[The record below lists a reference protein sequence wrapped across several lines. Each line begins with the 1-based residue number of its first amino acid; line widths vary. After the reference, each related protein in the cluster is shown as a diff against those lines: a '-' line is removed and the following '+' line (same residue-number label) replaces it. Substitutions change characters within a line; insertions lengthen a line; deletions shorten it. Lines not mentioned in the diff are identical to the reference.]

1 MADTK
6 ASHNISF
13 GSETEDED
21 DSSTSSGT
29 HQHVVGIGASA
40 GGLEALEQLF
50 GKMPVATGMSFV
62 VVQHLS
68 PDFKSHMDDLLRR
81 VTDIPVEV
89 VDNGVEVQ
97 PDTIYLIPAK
107 KEMVISNGKLLLTDR
122 GSEKILTHPIDQ
134 FLRSLAQDLRER
146 AIGIVLSGTGSDGS
160 RGVVEI
166 SNNGGLVVIQDPMTC
181 KFDSMPMNARNTGH
195 VDMELAPDKMGEA
208 LQQYLFDGQRTKADQ
223 PINMGEIQ
231 RSGLERV
238 FQLLKK
244 NHGINF
250 HHYKSGTVHRRIQ
263 RRMDLLHLD
272 TLTEYVAHINEHADE
287 VNELYRDL
295 LIGVTKFFR
304 DREAF
309 SVLEQRVIPELI
321 EKAKDTIRI
330 WVCGCATGEEA
341 YTIAM
346 LMREGIEQSERH
358 VDFKM
363 FATDPHRGSL
373 QIAAT
378 GSYSEAQMS
387 EVSLERRARFFT
399 KRESGYVV
407 KDELRRCV
415 VFAAQNVI
423 NDPPFTQMDLVSCR
437 NMLIYLQSPAQRKT
451 LSLFHFSLKANGI
464 LFLGPSESVGDIGD
478 EFDAINTQWKIFRK
492 RRDVRLPIE
501 LRMPLANQSVSPV
514 TPQTPSIVEP
524 PPQRRNENLLEIY
537 NVLLADKMPPSL
549 VIDTDYRIIHVFP
562 GANRYLTVPSGTP
575 SDNILHMVPKELRA
589 SIGAAV
595 TQAIKQQ
602 SAVHYQGI
610 PSPVDGPDHV
620 LELIVEPYHVP
631 KLASSCVLIQFKA
644 SEMRTALGDAL
655 TTSNESTE
663 SEGTLLDFSTAAHSR
678 IEDLEQELSF
688 NRQNL
693 QATIEE
699 LETSN
704 EELQATNEEMVA
716 SNEELQS
723 TNEELQSVNEELYS
737 VNAELQ
743 VRVNEVN
750 EANADMVNLLATTRV
765 GVVFLDDDLRV
776 RRVTPEISRL
786 LSIEP
791 NDLGRSFESFIH
803 PIQDDQFLERVR
815 QARDERV
822 ELEWEVSCRDSSYL
836 VRALPYLRNSE
847 INGVVIAFVDVDILR
862 RAERDV
868 LKFKFMADQNIDA
881 LVLLDQKG
889 KISYANRKMCD
900 QLGYSNE
907 EILGQLLSRFK
918 SETDPKSFDDRLEK
932 AHAKGGNLFESWLQQ
947 RDGTEFPVEV
957 ALTPV
962 FLQGKQLLFASIRDI
977 SLRKTHESQMRL
989 LSEAVQSAANGIVI
1003 TDCSSEDH
1011 PITFVNKGFTDMTGF
1026 SEQEIIGRNCR
1037 FLQGEHTDNETVLRI
1052 RRALGRGESVR
1063 ELIKNYRKNGEPF
1076 WNDLY
1081 ITPVHDENGIL
1092 THFVGVQNDVTERIE
1107 AARQTETNERTI
1119 RLLLDSTAEGLFG
1132 LDVDGKCT
1140 FSNEKAARLLGYEHG
1155 SQIVG
1160 KELAELAQPCDPNG
1174 NPFEK
1179 DSLQILGAVRAG
1191 EAINRYDE
1199 RFCRKDG
1206 ESFPVEYWCHP
1217 IQEDGKIVGAVVT
1230 FVDIETRLQ
1239 VENELREAKLAADA
1253 ANEAKSHF
1261 LANMSH
1267 ELRTPLSA
1275 ILGFTK
1281 ILQEDPDE
1289 GTIQEY
1295 LSTIQRNGDYLL
1307 RLLGDVLDLSRI
1319 EANKFTTATSSVS
1332 LGELLADIFETM
1344 KMRTQDYQNTL
1355 HFDVSEPLPRT
1366 ITTDSARLRQI
1377 MINLIANAIKFTP
1390 KGRVEVVVRSEKIDD
1405 DSFLLL
1411 KVIDDGIGIA
1421 DEKLRTLFEPFVQA
1435 DATISNRFGGTGL
1448 GLSITKRLTNALGG
1462 TIQVSSTEG
1471 EGSEFTIRLPVDPI
1485 GTMDQLTIE
1494 LTDEKDNDNSKSSL
1508 DQDIQ
1513 LNARVLIA
1521 DDMRDVR
1528 FVAQHFLKKAGCEV
1542 EVAENGRQAVD
1553 MVVAASRD
1561 GKPFELCLMDM
1572 QMPELDG
1579 LGAVR
1584 ELRQRGIELPVI
1596 ALTADAMK
1604 GTRRRLIS
1612 EGFDEYLSKPLKVN
1626 RLLRIA
1632 KGLLDA

>member
-1 MADTK
+1 M
-6 ASHNISF
+6 
-13 GSETEDED
+13 
-21 DSSTSSGT
+21 
-29 HQHVVGIGASA
+29 
-40 GGLEALEQLF
+40 
-50 GKMPVATGMSFV
+50 
-62 VVQHLS
+62 
-68 PDFKSHMDDLLRR
+68 
-81 VTDIPVEV
+81 
-89 VDNGVEVQ
+89 
-97 PDTIYLIPAK
+97 
-107 KEMVISNGKLLLTDR
+107 
-122 GSEKILTHPIDQ
+122 THPIDQ
-134 FLRSLAQDLRER
+134 FLRSLAQDAQER

-166 SNNGGLVVIQDPMTC
+166 SNNGGLVVIQDPATC

-195 VDMELAPDKMGEA
+195 VDLELAPEKMGEA
-208 LQQYLFDGQRTKADQ
+208 LQQYLFDGQRTKADEE
-223 PINMGEIQ
+223 PDLEVVE

-238 FQLLKK
+238 FQLLQKK
-244 NHGINF
+244 HGIDFN
-250 HHYKSGTVHRRIQ
+250 HYKTGTVHRRIQ
-263 RRMDLLHLD
+263 RRMDLMHLD
-272 TLTEYVAHINEHADE
+272 ALAHYVAHINEHPEE

-295 LIGVTKFFR
+295 LIGVTQFFR
-304 DREAF
+304 DRDAYE
-309 SVLEQRVIPELI
+309 VLEQQVIPELI
-321 EKAKDTIRI
+321 GRVKDTIRI

-341 YTIAM
+341 YSIAM
-346 LMREGIEQSERH
+346 LMREGIERSGRDI
-358 VDFKM
+358 DFKM

-378 GSYSEAQMS
+378 GYYTESQLSEIATD
-387 EVSLERRARFFT
+387 RREKFFI
-399 KRESGYVV
+399 RRDSGYLVN
-407 KDELRRCV
+407 DSLRRSV

-437 NMLIYLQSPAQRKT
+437 NMLIYLQTPAQRKT
-451 LSLFHFSLKANGI
+451 LSLFHFALKTGGV

-478 EFDAINTQWKIFRK
+478 EFDAINSQWKLFRK

-501 LRMPLANQSVSPV
+501 LRMPLANQSISRVSSAS
-514 TPQTPSIVEP
+514 TSIAEP
-524 PPQRRNENLLEIY
+524 LPQRRNENLLEIY
-537 NVLLADKMPPSL
+537 NVLLADKMPPSV
-549 VIDTDYRIIHVFP
+549 VIDTDYRVIHIFP
-562 GANRYLTVPSGTP
+562 GVSRYLRVPDGIP
-575 SDNILHMVPKELRA
+575 SDNILHMVTKELRA

-602 SAVHYQGI
+602 DAVHYYGI
-610 PSPVDGPDHV
+610 PSPADGPNHV
-620 LELIVEPYHVP
+620 LELIAEPYQLP
-631 KLASSCVLIQFKA
+631 AMAATCILIQFNA
-644 SEMRTALGDAL
+644 SEIPSALREAAAP
-655 TTSNESTE
+655 SFESSDTE
-663 SEGTLLDFSTAAHSR
+663 RKQLDFSSAAESR
-678 IEDLEQELSF
+678 IDDLEHELSF
-688 NRQNL
+688 SRQNL

-723 TNEELQSVNEELYS
+723 TNEELQSVNEELYT

-743 VRVNEVN
+743 IRVNELN

-765 GVVFLDDDLRV
+765 GVLFLDNELRI
-776 RRVTPEISRL
+776 RRATPEISRL
-786 LSIEP
+786 LSIDN
-791 NDLGRSFESFIH
+791 NDIGRLLEAFIQ
-803 PIQDDQFLERVR
+803 PIHDDQFLDHVR
-815 QARDERV
+815 QVRDERI
-822 ELEWEVSCRDSSYL
+822 ELEWEVACRDSSYL
-836 VRALPYLRNSE
+836 VRALPYMQNQE
-847 INGVVIAFVDVDILR
+847 TNGVVIAFVNVNVLR
-862 RAERDV
+862 QAERDV
-868 LKFKFMADQNIDA
+868 LKFKFMADENVDA

-889 KISYANRKMCD
+889 KISYANRKMGE
-900 QLGYSNE
+900 QLGFSSE
-907 EILGQLLSRFK
+907 ELAGQFLSRFK
-918 SETDPKSFDDRLEK
+918 SESDPETYDNRLAN
-932 AHAKGGNLFESWLQQ
+932 AHSNGGDLFESVLRR
-947 RDGTEFPVEV
+947 RDGAEFPIEI

-962 FLQGKQLLFASIRDI
+962 TLQGKQFFFASIRDI
-977 SLRKTHESQMRL
+977 TLRKSHESQMRL
-989 LSEAVQSAANGIVI
+989 LSKAVHSAANGIVI
-1003 TDCSSEDH
+1003 TDCSLEDN
-1011 PITFVNKGFTDMTGF
+1011 PINFVNQGFKEMTGF
-1026 SEQEIIGRNCR
+1026 SDHEILGRNCR
-1037 FLQGEHTDNETVLRI
+1037 FLQGEETDQETVLKI
-1052 RRALGRGESVR
+1052 QRALDRGESVR
-1063 ELIKNYRKNGEPF
+1063 ELIKNYRKNGEAF

-1081 ITPVHDENGIL
+1081 ITPVHDEHNTL

-1107 AARQTETNERTI
+1107 VARHTESNERTI

-1132 LDVDGKCT
+1132 LDVNGKCT
-1140 FSNEKAARLLGYEHG
+1140 FSNEKAAKLLGYDCG
-1155 SQIVG
+1155 SEIVG
-1160 KELAELAQPCDPNG
+1160 QELAELARPCDSEG
-1174 NPFEK
+1174 NPFDEQQ
-1179 DSLQILGAVRAG
+1179 LHILSAIRAG
-1191 EAINRYDE
+1191 DQINRYDE
-1199 RFCRKDG
+1199 RFCRQDG

-1217 IQEDGKIVGAVVT
+1217 IHEGEDVVGAVVT
-1230 FVDIETRLQ
+1230 FVDIEDRLQ

-1253 ANEAKSHF
+1253 ANEAKSRF

-1275 ILGFTK
+1275 MLGFTK

-1289 GTIQEY
+1289 STRLEY

-1319 EANKFTTATSSVS
+1319 EANKFTTATNSVS

-1355 HFDVSEPLPRT
+1355 HFDVVEPLPQT

-1377 MINLIANAIKFTP
+1377 MINLIANAIKFAP
-1390 KGRVEVVVRSEKIDD
+1390 KGRVDVIARSEAIDGET
-1405 DSFLLL
+1405 FLIL
-1411 KVIDDGIGIA
+1411 KVVDNGIGIA

-1448 GLSITKRLTNALGG
+1448 GLSITKRLVAALGG
-1462 TIQVSSTEG
+1462 TIQVTSTEG
-1471 EGSEFTIRLPVDPI
+1471 QGSEFAIRLPVDPI
-1485 GTMDQLTIE
+1485 GDMGLLTIH
-1494 LTDEKDNDNSKSSL
+1494 LSDEKDSDNLKTTI
-1508 DQDIQ
+1508 DQDIL

-1553 MVVAASRD
+1553 MVVNSIAE
-1561 GKPFELCLMDM
+1561 GNPFELCLMDM

-1584 ELRQRGIELPVI
+1584 ELRSRGIELPVI